1 MTPEERDA
9 LAGEYVL
16 GTLEAGA
23 ARDVEGAL
31 AADAALREAVARWE
45 ARLAPLTALAPQ
57 EAPPPNLWA
66 RIEESLAAA
75 APGAMARSPQTF
87 ERWQFDHWRP
97 NPWRWLALGSSA
109 VAAGLAALLL
119 LRPAPEAPLMTVLLT
134 SRDQPAWLVEADRG
148 GALRLAAVNRQPVPP
163 DRVMQLWAL
172 PQGATAPTSLGL
184 ISSEAGRYSVSTTAI
199 RPAPGM
205 LVEITLEP
213 SGGSPTGRPT
223 GPILFIGRLSAAA
236 GS

>member
-23 ARDVEGAL
+23 VRDVERSL
-31 AADAALREAVARWE
+31 AAGDAELRDAVAAWE
-45 ARLAPLTALAPQ
+45 TRLAPLTALAPQ
-57 EAPPPNLWA
+57 EAPPPGLWA
-66 RIEESLAAA
+66 RIEAALPAAPGAAAA
-75 APGAMARSPQTF
+75 APPPRAPERRRS
-87 ERWQFDHWRP
+87 D
-97 NPWRWLALGSSA
+97 PWRWLALGSSA

-119 LRPAPEAPLMTVLLT
+119 VRPAPEGAPLMTVLLT

-184 ISSEAGRYSVSTTAI
+184 IPSEAGQYSASTTAI
-199 RPAPGM
+199 RPSPGM

-213 SGGSPTGRPT
+213 PGGSPTGRPT
-223 GPILFIGRLSAAA
+223 GPILFIGRLSEAA